1 MGNNRAF
8 LGTGW
13 SFPPEFKKINKAV
26 IMTSDEEDIRSSL
39 EILLS
44 TKIGE
49 RIMLPKYGCSM
60 DELIFNPLNRT
71 LKTYVSDL
79 IKTAIL
85 YFEPRIDVEKIDIT
99 QGDDLEGEL
108 LVILDYKI
116 RTTNSRVNIIYP
128 FYKGEG
134 TNI

>member
-1 MGNNRAF
+1 MESKKDF

-13 SFPPEFKKINKAV
+13 SFPPEFKKNNKAV
-26 IMTSDEEDIRSSL
+26 VMTSDDADIKSSL

-49 RIMLPKYGCSM
+49 RIMLPRYGCNM
-60 DELIFNPLNRT
+60 DELIFETLDRT
-71 LKTYVSDL
+71 LKTYVTEL

-85 YFEPRIDVEKIDIT
+85 YYEPRIDAEKIDIT

-108 LVILDYKI
+108 LVIIDYRI
-116 RTTNSRVNIIYP
+116 RSTNSRSNLVYP

>member
-1 MGNNRAF
+1 MENSKDF

-13 SFPPEFKKINKAV
+13 SFPPEFKKNNKAV
-26 IMTSDEEDIRSSL
+26 VMTSDEVDIKSSL

-49 RIMLPKYGCSM
+49 RIMLPRYGCNM
-60 DELIFNPLNRT
+60 DELIFESLDRT
-71 LKTYVSDL
+71 LKTYVSEL

-85 YFEPRIDVEKIDIT
+85 YYEPRIDVEKIDIT

-108 LVILDYKI
+108 LVIIDYKI
-116 RTTNSRVNIIYP
+116 RSTNSRTNLVFP

-134 TNI
+134 INI

>member
-1 MGNNRAF
+1 MGNNQAF

-49 RIMLPKYGCSM
+49 RIMLPKYGCNM

>member
-1 MGNNRAF
+1 MGNNQAF

-49 RIMLPKYGCSM
+49 RIMLPKYGCNM

-71 LKTYVSDL
+71 LKTYVGDL

-85 YFEPRIDVEKIDIT
+85 YFEPRIDLEKIDIT

-116 RTTNSRVNIIYP
+116 RTTNSRVNMVYP

>member
-1 MGNNRAF
+1 MENKKAF

-13 SFPPEFKKINKAV
+13 SFPPEFKKTTNSVVMISN
-26 IMTSDEEDIRSSL
+26 EEDIKSSL

-49 RIMLPKYGCSM
+49 RIMQPKYGCNL

-71 LKTYVSDL
+71 LKTYVSEL

-85 YFEPRIDVEKIDIT
+85 YHEPRIDVEQIDIT
-99 QGDDLEGEL
+99 QGDDLNGEL

-116 RTTNSRVNIIYP
+116 RATNSRINMVYP

-134 TNI
+134 TDL

>member
-1 MGNNRAF
+1 MESKKGF

-13 SFPPEFKKINKAV
+13 SFPPEFKKSTKSVVMI
-26 IMTSDEEDIRSSL
+26 SDEKDIKSSM

-44 TKIGE
+44 TKVGE
-49 RIMLPKYGCSM
+49 RIMQPKYGCNL

-71 LKTYVSDL
+71 LKTYVSEL

-85 YFEPRIDVEKIDIT
+85 YHEPRIDVVQIDIT
-99 QGDDLEGEL
+99 KGDDLQGEL

-116 RTTNSRVNIIYP
+116 RATNSRINMVYP

-134 TNI
+134 TDL

>member
-1 MGNNRAF
+1 MENNQAF

-13 SFPPEFKKINKAV
+13 GFPPEFKKSNKSV
-26 IMTSDEEDIRSSL
+26 VMISDEEDIKSSL

-44 TKIGE
+44 TKVGE
-49 RIMLPKYGCSM
+49 RIMQPKYGCNM
-60 DELIFNPLNRT
+60 DELIYNPLNRT

-85 YFEPRIDVEKIDIT
+85 YFEPRIDLEKISIDK
-99 QGDDLEGEL
+99 GDDLNGEL
-108 LVILDYKI
+108 LIILDYKI
-116 RTTNSRVNIIYP
+116 RATNSKINMVYP
-128 FYKGEG
+128 FYKEEG

>member
-1 MGNNRAF
+1 MKNKEAF

-13 SFPPEFKKINKAV
+13 SFPPEFKKNNKAV
-26 IMTSDEEDIRSSL
+26 VMTSDEADIKSSL

-49 RIMLPKYGCSM
+49 RVMLPRYGCNM
-60 DELIFNPLNRT
+60 DELFFESLDRT
-71 LKTYVSDL
+71 LKTYVSEL

-85 YFEPRIDVEKIDIT
+85 YYEPRIDVEKIDIT
-99 QGDDLEGEL
+99 QGDELVGEL
-108 LVILDYKI
+108 LVIIDYKI
-116 RTTNSRVNIIYP
+116 RSTNSRSNLVYP

>member
-1 MGNNRAF
+1 MENKEAF

-13 SFPPEFKKINKAV
+13 SFPPEFKRNNKGV
-26 IMTSDEEDIRSSL
+26 VMTTDEADIKSSL
-39 EILLS
+39 EIMLS

-49 RIMLPKYGCSM
+49 RIMLPRYGCNM
-60 DELIFNPLNRT
+60 DELLFETLDRT
-71 LKTYVSDL
+71 LKTYVSEL

-85 YFEPRIDVEKIDIT
+85 YYEPRIDVEKIDIT

-108 LVILDYKI
+108 LVIIDYRI
-116 RTTNSRVNIIYP
+116 RSTNSRSNLVYP

>member
-1 MGNNRAF
+1 MENKNAF

-13 SFPPEFKKINKAV
+13 SFPPEFKKNSNTV
-26 IMTSDEEDIRSSL
+26 VMTSDEQDIKSSL

-49 RIMLPKYGCSM
+49 RIMLPGYGCNM
-60 DELIFNPLNRT
+60 DELLFETLDRT
-71 LKTYVSDL
+71 LITYVSEL

-85 YFEPRIDVEKIDIT
+85 YYEPRVDAEKIDIL

-108 LVILDYKI
+108 LVIIDYKI
-116 RTTNSRVNIIYP
+116 RSTNSRSNLVYP

>member
-1 MGNNRAF
+1 MGNNQAF